1 MDKKTFMK
9 ELEQALSVLQEEELN
24 DIISEY
30 EQHIDMKQ
38 ERGLTEEEAIADF
51 GSLDELTAEI
61 LEAYHVRADYA
72 AKKGRGQGQLPEE
85 KKGRQGWMRVV
96 GIWWWALLKAGAQGL
111 GHFLSGIGRLWKHLG
126 QGPVKQAA
134 SWQEEQRFPGS
145 VPKENAGM
153 SENQQAAGEMAGEE
167 QSKGPGSQKKTG
179 EVSGQRGILPLKNV
193 QRTMAKRGLGAA
205 AGSFLGR
212 SIRLAADMVQG
223 CIRIALWGMR
233 MTWNAM
239 CIGFALGCG
248 LFGLICLYGMG
259 MLMVL
264 LSQGYPLA
272 GVTLGCVGLVMCSFS
287 AACLGMTWLW
297 RGQKSLE
304 SRGDRKDSRGEGW
317 PGAKSRTA
325 GEKELSKQP
334 YQEMEGGQHA

>member
-72 AKKGRGQGQLPEE
+72 ARKRQRQGQLPEE
-85 KKGRQGWMRVV
+85 KKRYRGWMRASVM
-96 GIWWWALLKAGAQGL
+96 WWWSLLKAGVQGL
-111 GHFLSGIGRLWKHLG
+111 GHFLSGIGRFWKQPG
-126 QGPVKQAA
+126 YGPGK
-134 SWQEEQRFPGS
+134 
-145 VPKENAGM
+145 
-153 SENQQAAGEMAGEE
+153 
-167 QSKGPGSQKKTG
+167 QSKEPGSQKRTG
-179 EVSGQRGILPLKNV
+179 EVPGERGILPVKNI
-193 QRTMAKRGLGAA
+193 QRTMATRGLGAA
-205 AGSFLGR
+205 AGTFFCR
-212 SIRLAADMVQG
+212 SIHLAADVVHG
-223 CIRIALWGMR
+223 CIRIAFWGMR
-233 MTWNAM
+233 MTWNAT

-248 LFGLICLYGMG
+248 LFGLFCLYGMG

-297 RGQKSLE
+297 REQKNRE
-304 SRGDRKDSRGEGW
+304 SRGDRKDSRSEGC
-317 PGAKSRTA
+317 PGAKNRTA
-325 GEKELSKQP
+325 EEKELSKQP
-334 YQEMEGGQHA
+334 YREMEGSQHA